1 MTYTLGSHIKKQA
14 HDKGIPDE
22 VVLTVANNED
32 NRTYLFIRKDG
43 KQGECDRCYEKQVRR
58 EGKCDYNGKTYDII
72 VVLNKCCKRC
82 VSVWHNG
89 IAPLR
94 EDQIANGV
102 TSFVHACEKCGVN
115 IRFTADMKTQEDIDK
130 HLASHVCRKPA
141 SERKPASYYKKKK
154 KKGK

>member
-1 MTYTLGSHIKKQA
+1 VTYTLGSHIKKQA
-14 HDKGIPDE
+14 HDKGIPEE
-22 VVLTVANNED
+22 VVLTVANDESNH
-32 NRTYLFIRKDG
+32 TYQFILKNGSLG
-43 KQGECDRCYEKQVRR
+43 KCDRCDESQVRR

-72 VVLNKCCKRC
+72 VVLNKCCERC

-102 TSFVHACEKCGVN
+102 TSFVEVCDKCGAN
-115 IRFTADMKTQEDIDK
+115 IRYTADMKTQEDLMRHKANHI
-130 HLASHVCRKPA
+130 CRKPA
-141 SERKPASYYKKKK
+141 SQRKPASYYKKKK